1 MQYSQCTTPF
11 GVEMY
16 MCVAGSGGG
25 TRFAR
30 LPPVIEIIP
39 RSGYLTHATCLKGL
53 KGILNAHLPPVRN
66 AHLVPGVSGYT
77 LNPRLFISLRFHAFQ
92 TVMLI
97 RCAYHILTDKF
108 CYIGAKHL
116 IIRYVQRIKSLVEF
130 SFYFLIQSD
139 RTKMPHFCA
148 FHFKFLIQL

>member
-1 MQYSQCTTPF
+1 MCNPIRGRCICVLSTP
-11 GVEMY
+11 V
-16 MCVAGSGGG
+16 VALA
-25 TRFAR
+25 TFVYHR
-30 LPPVIEIIP
+30 L
-39 RSGYLTHATCLKGL
+39 SKLY
-53 KGILNAHLPPVRN
+53 PVRSI
-66 AHLVPGVSGYT
+66 ACYARH
-77 LNPRLFISLRFHAFQ
+77 ISLRFHAFQ
-92 TVMLI
+92 TATLI